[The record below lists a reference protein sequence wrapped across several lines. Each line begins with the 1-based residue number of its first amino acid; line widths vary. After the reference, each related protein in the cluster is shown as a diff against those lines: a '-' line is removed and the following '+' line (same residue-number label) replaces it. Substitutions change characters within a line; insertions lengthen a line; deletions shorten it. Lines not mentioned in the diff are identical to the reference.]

1 MEEIKTI
8 IFRGFSSTFNAY
20 YNDEFIIERNG
31 HLSYIGTID
40 GVEYKWS
47 SNSNSYGFQLTFSSL
62 AIELFQSEM
71 KQIIKDENRNGY
83 RIEII
88 TEDEE
93 HFIYTFFGLME
104 ENDQSNIRNVL
115 AEFIPIYEEL
125 PLYMESIED
134 SDEEEEQFLE
144 S

>member
-8 IFRGFSSTFNAY
+8 ILRGFSSTFNAY

-31 HLSYIGTID
+31 RLSYIGTID

-62 AIELFQSEM
+62 VIELFQSEM